1 MFESLQHFGYILK
14 LFFGFVQIITQYVIR
29 TIQVA
34 FFTLVFFRKRDV
46 IANIN
51 IHTIIIDRIL
61 NHPMKR
67 FGTVFFLLYTLQTP
81 VRNIRQISRNVY
93 TNFHSLV
100 NFIIHMVFVGPP
112 NTGSQTLTRGGDK
125 WISIFIFFPS
135 NPSIPRRID
144 RYFWFSS
151 IKHHNFFGGA
161 YFLRSC

>member
-14 LFFGFVQIITQYVIR
+14 LLFGLCQIITQYVIR

-34 FFTLVFFRKRDV
+34 FFTLVFFRKRNI

-51 IHTIIIDRIL
+51 IHAIIINWIL
-61 NHPMKR
+61 NHPMKG
-67 FGTVFFLLYTLQTP
+67 FGTIFFLLNTLQTT
-81 VRNIRQISRNVY
+81 VRNIRQVSRNVY

-135 NPSIPRRID
+135 NPSIPRWIYS
-144 RYFWFSS
+144 YFWFSA
-151 IKHHNFFGGA
+151 IKHHDFFGST